1 MLLMGCKAWP
11 SASISDQS
19 LQYLNLIWHCM
30 ASAEYCMTVLR
41 SDTWG
46 YCQRENST
54 KRLSTSML
62 ALLTRLRFVF
72 DQELFRIRNI
82 TYLGSLK
89 YFAFV
94 FVCVIMIADIVP
106 FPTMYHYHMMGIT

>member
-19 LQYLNLIWHCM
+19 LQYLNLFCM
-30 ASAEYCMTVLR
+30 ASAKYFMTVLR
-41 SDTWG
+41 LDTWG

-62 ALLTRLRFVF
+62 ALLTKLRFVF

-82 TYLGSLK
+82 TYLEGIPRSPHGPK
-89 YFAFV
+89 TFV
-94 FVCVIMIADIVP
+94 KQ
-106 FPTMYHYHMMGIT
+106 TLLN